1 MSKAVATIA
10 SASNVPA
17 LVAELAE
24 KAAGYAEAAKAD
36 NTRRAYRSDWQAFE
50 TWCASKAVTA
60 MPASPDVVLAF
71 LIEHAGKLKVATLG
85 RRLSAIR
92 EAHLY
97 AGHKLDTSGVA
108 FRDVWRGIRRTHAAP
123 AVQKA
128 PLLTAQLR
136 RTVAT
141 LPDTLA
147 GRRDRALLLVGF
159 GAALRRSELA
169 SLEVCPRDGAGWIEE
184 TTDGLTIHLGAS
196 KTDQEGE
203 GAVVGVPHGANVE
216 TCPVRAYKAWLA
228 VSGITTGP
236 AFRAIDRH
244 GHMAIE
250 ALTDKAV
257 ARVIKRSVIAAE
269 LLNGSTIEEATATAS
284 KFAGHSLRSG
294 LATSAS
300 ANDAPGQAIQRQL
313 RHKKF
318 DTTMRYIR
326 SGQLYKQNAAGMA
339 GL

>member
-1 MSKAVATIA
+1 MTKAVVVAQTG
-10 SASNVPA
+10 SVPT
-17 LVAELAE
+17 LVAEMAE
-24 KAAGYAEAAKAD
+24 KAAGYAEAAKAS
-36 NTRRAYRSDWQAFE
+36 NTRRAYRSDWQVFE
-50 TWCASKAVTA
+50 TWCAGKGVIA
-60 MPASPDVVLAF
+60 MPAAADTVLAY
-71 LIEHAGKLKVATLG
+71 LIDHAGQLKVATLS

-97 AGHKLDTSGVA
+97 AGHPLDTSGVA

-123 AVQKA
+123 QVQKA

-136 RTVAT
+136 RTVGT
-141 LPDTLA
+141 LPDTNA

-169 SLEVCPRDGAGWIEE
+169 ALEVCSNGGASWIEE
-184 TTDGLTIHLGAS
+184 TPDGLTIHLGAS

-203 GAVVGVPHGANVE
+203 GDLIGVPYGANVE
-216 TCPVRAYKAWLA
+216 TCPVRAYKAWLT
-228 VSGITTGP
+228 VSGITSGP

-244 GHMAIE
+244 GNMSDE

-257 ARVIKRSVIAAE
+257 ARIVKRSIIAAE
-269 LLNGSTIEEATATAS
+269 TLNGATMEEAKTAAAR
-284 KFAGHSLRSG
+284 FAGHSLRSG

-318 DTTMRYIR
+318 DTTMKYIR
-326 SGQLYKQNAAGMA
+326 VGQLYKKNAAGMA